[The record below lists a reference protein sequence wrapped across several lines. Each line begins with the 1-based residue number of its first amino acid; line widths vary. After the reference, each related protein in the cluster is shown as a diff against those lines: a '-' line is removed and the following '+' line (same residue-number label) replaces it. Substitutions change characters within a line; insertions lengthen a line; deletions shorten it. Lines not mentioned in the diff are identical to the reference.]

1 MRNSID
7 MDSDYLKCIE
17 PSSIFDGRFQYVA
30 DGRPLT
36 DPIGTPAF
44 SFGVEE
50 YYVCVDY
57 AIINGQIHLH
67 GAVDSETFCEDLDY
81 VFYELRNL
89 TADKIRTLV
98 CNFCWRAVEVCD
110 WLDVEQCIG
119 DTNANPTD
127 EIEKLASDVV
137 DEFNRHMSHYTIE

>member
-7 MDSDYLKCIE
+7 MHNDYLKCIE

-50 YYVCVDY
+50 YGIYIDY
-57 AIINGQIHLH
+57 CIINGQIHLH
-67 GAVDSETFCEDLDY
+67 GAVDCETFCEDLNY
-81 VFYELRNL
+81 VFYELRDLN
-89 TADKIRTLV
+89 ADKIRTLV
-98 CNFCWRAVEVCD
+98 ENFCWYAVEVC
-110 WLDVEQCIG
+110 VEQCIG
-119 DTNANPTD
+119 GTNANPTD

-137 DEFNRHMSHYTIE
+137 DEFKRHMSHYTQEAQQ